1 MDTKKSVGK
10 IDPNK
15 EVRITIRYSAE
26 DMEYLKAIA
35 WLMGLDTSAFIRS
48 LSMSAI
54 SAMKIK
60 EKKGEFNLAD
70 FKTYK
75 HNQL

>member
-1 MDTKKSVGK
+1 MAKKNTVGK

-15 EVRITIRYSAE
+15 EVRITVRYTES
-26 DMEYLKAIA
+26 DMEYLRAIS
-35 WLMGLDTSAFIRS
+35 WLMGMDTSSFIRS

-60 EKKGEFNLAD
+60 EKNGEFNLED
-70 FKTYK
+70 FKTYR
-75 HNQL
+75 HNKL

>member
-1 MDTKKSVGK
+1 METRKTVGK

-15 EVRITIRYSAE
+15 EVRITVRYTSE
-26 DMEYLKAIA
+26 DVEYLKAIS
-35 WLMGLDTSAFIRS
+35 WLMGMDTSTFIRS
-48 LSMSAI
+48 LTMSAI

-75 HNQL
+75 HSKL